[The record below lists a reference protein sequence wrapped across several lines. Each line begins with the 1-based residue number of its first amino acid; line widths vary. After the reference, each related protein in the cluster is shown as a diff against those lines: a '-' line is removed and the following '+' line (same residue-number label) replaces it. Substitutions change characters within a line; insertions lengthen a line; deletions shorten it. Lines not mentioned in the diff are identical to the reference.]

1 VVVDCAGYYPEY
13 AVPNEEVAVIVTKKH
28 LSRRT
33 VLRGAG
39 VALALPLLDAM
50 VPAFAGKLS
59 AATKRPRRFVAVYAG
74 NGMNMPQWNPPME
87 SKLTLSTILQ
97 PLQNVYDQTIV
108 LTGLHSNP
116 VDLVQDGGI
125 HPRCQT
131 AWLTA
136 TLAKKADYNLQA
148 GTSADQL
155 AAQAIGT
162 DTQLMSL
169 ELAIESAE
177 GLSGNCAFGYGCA
190 YNNTIAWKTPE
201 IPLPMEDN
209 PRAAFERLFG
219 ASDSTDREV
228 RLAQIQKNRSI
239 LDSVLGT
246 VSSIQPK
253 LSKDDRRRM
262 DQYLDAVRDVERRI
276 ARAEE
281 QVGQDL
287 PVIDQPAGIPGT
299 FEEHAKLQ
307 FDLLALALQTDLTRV
322 GTFLLARELSNLSYP
337 EIGVPDSHHPLSHHG
352 NDAAKLVRLAKL
364 NAFHISMFAH
374 FVDKLKAT
382 EDGDGTL
389 LDNTIAVY
397 GAGIGNSNQHD
408 PHNLPMVVVGGS
420 ALGLKGGRHLM
431 HPEGKT
437 PLANLWLTLLDRVGV
452 PNVEKFGDSTGPLA
466 GVAIT

>member
-1 VVVDCAGYYPEY
+1 M
-13 AVPNEEVAVIVTKKH
+13 IVTKKH

-39 VALALPLLDAM
+39 AALALPLLEGM
-50 VPAFAGKLS
+50 VPAFAGPLS
-59 AATKRPRRFVAVYAG
+59 AATVRPRRFVAVYAG
-74 NGMNMPQWNPPME
+74 NGMTMPQWDPVME
-87 SKLTLSTILQ
+87 EKLTLSPILSS
-97 PLQNVYDQTIV
+97 LEKVYDQTIV

-136 TLAKKADYNLQA
+136 TLAKKADYSLQA
-148 GTSADQL
+148 GPSADQI
-155 AAQAIGT
+155 AARVLGK
-162 DTQLMSL
+162 DTQLTSL

-190 YNNTIAWKTPE
+190 YNNTIAWKTAE

-209 PRAAFERLFG
+209 PRAVFERLFG
-219 ASDSTDREV
+219 VSDSTDRNV

-253 LSKDDRRRM
+253 LSSDDRRRM

-276 ARAEE
+276 TKAEQQIGVE
-281 QVGQDL
+281 L
-287 PVIDQPAGIPGT
+287 PVVDQPAGIPGT

-307 FDLLALALQTDLTRV
+307 FDLLALALQIDVTRV

-352 NDAAKLVRLAKL
+352 NDPAKMVRLAKL
-364 NAFHISMFAH
+364 NAFHMGLFAY
-374 FVDKLKAT
+374 FVEKLKAT
-382 EDGDGTL
+382 PDGEGTL
-389 LDNTIAVY
+389 LDNTINLY

-408 PHNLPMVVVGGS
+408 PHNLPTVVVGGK
-420 ALGLKGGRHLM
+420 ALGLRGGRHLM

-437 PLANLWLTLLDRVGV
+437 PLANLHLTLLDRLGI
-452 PNVEKFGDSTGPLA
+452 PDVEKFGDSTGRLG